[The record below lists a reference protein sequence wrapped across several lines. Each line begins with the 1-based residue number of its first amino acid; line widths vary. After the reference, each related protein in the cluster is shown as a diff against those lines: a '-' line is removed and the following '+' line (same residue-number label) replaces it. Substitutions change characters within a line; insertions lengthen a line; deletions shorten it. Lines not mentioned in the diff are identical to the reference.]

1 MSYLFLSCTKKEFA
15 YYLAEDLRRAV
26 ESIEITDIEEKV
38 TISIGIAYCENGHGD
53 EAIKIADTY
62 MRDAKK
68 SGKNTIR
75 PELDDLPSI
84 LEKFAVKNTYA

>member
-1 MSYLFLSCTKKEFA
+1 MKKR
-15 YYLAEDLRRAV
+15 LQ
-26 ESIEITDIEEKV
+26 IP
-38 TISIGIAYCENGHGD
+38 IGIAYCENGHGD

-84 LEKFAVKNTYA
+84 LEKFAVKNTLCLIKKPALKRVFF